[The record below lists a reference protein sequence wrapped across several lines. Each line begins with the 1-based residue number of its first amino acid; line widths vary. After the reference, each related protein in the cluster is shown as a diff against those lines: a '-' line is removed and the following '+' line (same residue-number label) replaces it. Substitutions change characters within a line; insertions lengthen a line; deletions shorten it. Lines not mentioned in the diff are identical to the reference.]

1 MGKRA
6 AEPPFACA
14 RFPGHAD
21 AGARERYTSTVPSL
35 SKAKHMIEP
44 SRAALLLI
52 DMQNGFIE
60 PTSALCVAGA
70 KGIVPACAR
79 ALDSARA
86 RGITIFHVRR
96 AYQADGSD
104 VEPCRYSAWVAG
116 GKPLSTAC
124 DDAGSL
130 NWPDLLTPAD
140 GDRVMVKPRFS
151 AFFDTPLDE
160 LLSREGR
167 DTVVL
172 AGTNTA
178 NCVRSTCYDALSLN
192 YNVIVLEDATA
203 APSPSV
209 QRANLADMQ
218 AVGAQIMSVSEFER
232 HGLAHAEDVVGD
244 VARAIEAERNAH
256 ACRNADAPDR
266 ERPDAEKADPTGGKT
281 LPPCRAPRGI

>member
-1 MGKRA
+1 
-6 AEPPFACA
+6 
-14 RFPGHAD
+14 
-21 AGARERYTSTVPSL
+21 
-35 SKAKHMIEP
+35 MIEP

-70 KGIVPACAR
+70 KSIVPACAR
-79 ALDSARA
+79 ALDSARL
-86 RGITIFHVRR
+86 RGIAIFHVRR
-96 AYQADGSD
+96 AYKADGSD
-104 VEPCRYSAWVAG
+104 VEPCRYDAWLRG
-116 GKPLSTAC
+116 GRPLSAAC

-151 AFFDTPLDE
+151 AFFDTPLHE
-160 LLSREGR
+160 QLSREGR

-203 APSPSV
+203 ASSPVV
-209 QRANLADMQ
+209 QRANLDDMR
-218 AVGAQIMSVSEFER
+218 AVGAQIMGVEEFER
-232 HGLAHAEDVVGD
+232 NGLSHADDVAGE
-244 VARAIEAERNAH
+244 VARAIEAERKAH
-256 ACRNADAPDR
+256 V
-266 ERPDAEKADPTGGKT
+266 PTGMRPTKKEGPSTGAAVPPCSKV
-281 LPPCRAPRGI
+281 LPPCRAPKGI

>member
-1 MGKRA
+1 
-6 AEPPFACA
+6 
-14 RFPGHAD
+14 
-21 AGARERYTSTVPSL
+21 
-35 SKAKHMIEP
+35 MIEP

-52 DMQNGFIE
+52 DMQNGFID
-60 PTSALCVAGA
+60 PASALCVAGA
-70 KGIVPACAR
+70 KSIVPACAR
-79 ALDSARA
+79 ALDSARE
-86 RGITIFHVRR
+86 RGIAIFHVRR
-96 AYQADGSD
+96 AYRADGSD
-104 VEPCRYSAWVAG
+104 VEPCRYNAWLAG

-124 DDAGSL
+124 DDAGSM

-151 AFFDTPLDE
+151 AFFDTPLHE

-172 AGTNTA
+172 SGTNTA

-209 QRANLADMQ
+209 QSANLDDMQ
-218 AVGAQIMSVSEFER
+218 AVGAQIMGTDEFER

-244 VARAIEAERNAH
+244 VARAIAAERNAH
-256 ACRNADAPDR
+256 PHPNVDGPECEQRNAG
-266 ERPDAEKADPTGGKT
+266 KADPAGGRT
-281 LPPCRAPRGI
+281 LPPCRAPKGI